1 MNITPAVKDAA
12 ERAVATAAQTAI
24 AVIGVDA
31 VTQQV
36 SIVAVDW
43 PLVAGAAALAGAL
56 SVLKTLAALG
66 STGTTSLAIKS
77 PAKVKPRGEHVA
89 E

>member
-1 MNITPAVKDAA
+1 MNTFALRDAA
-12 ERAVATAAQTAI
+12 ERAVSTAAQTAV

-31 VTQQV
+31 VTQHL
-36 SIVAVDW
+36 SIVDVDW
-43 PLVAGAAALAGAL
+43 PLVGGAAALAGVL

-66 STGTTSLAIKS
+66 TTGTPSLALTDPTKR
-77 PAKVKPRGEHVA
+77 KRGEHVA

>member
-1 MNITPAVKDAA
+1 MNAFALRDAA
-12 ERAVATAAQTAI
+12 ERAVSTAAQTAV

-31 VTQQV
+31 ATQHL

-43 PLVAGAAALAGAL
+43 PLVAGAAALAGVL
-56 SVLKTLAALG
+56 SVLKSLAALG
-66 STGTTSLAIKS
+66 TTGTPSLALKD
-77 PAKVKPRGEHVA
+77 PTKRKRGEHVA

>member
-1 MNITPAVKDAA
+1 MNLYAVKDAA
-12 ERAVATAAQTAI
+12 ERAVSTAAQTAI

-31 VTQQV
+31 VTTHV
-36 SIVAVDW
+36 SIIDVDW
-43 PLVAGAAALAGAL
+43 PLVGGAAALAAAL

-66 STGTTSLAIKS
+66 TTGTTSLAIKDPTKRS
-77 PAKVKPRGEHVA
+77 RGEHVA